1 MAEVNKLSSAEQD
14 VLGEIANISM
24 GSSATSLA
32 QLLKQD
38 VSITTPQVHVT
49 DFEELFGSFS
59 VPYIAIQVIYTSGI
73 QGFNLLVINLDD
85 AKTILKMLLGS
96 RVGDNAEFDEME
108 TSALSEI
115 MNQMMGAGATALNQV
130 YRNPIAIST
139 PELQLIDISSMPEAR
154 PNVNADEP
162 LVAVAFRF
170 KIGTVVD
177 SEVLQVIPLSSARQQ
192 AAMMLE
198 NTQAAGKADKIVS
211 AIEKEAP
218 SMNTVSHQAQ
228 PESQKVR
235 VERAEFPSIEK
246 GKSVNNPRK
255 IEMLMDIPLDAS
267 VVLGTV
273 SRTINQILS
282 LSEGSVVELDKLV
295 EEPVDLYVNGV
306 PVARGEIVVINENFG
321 LRITEIISSAQRLE
335 TLSSLRKM

>member
-38 VSITTPQVHVT
+38 VSITTPQVRVT

-139 PELQLIDISSMPEAR
+139 PELQLIDISSMPGAR
-154 PNVNADEP
+154 PSLNADEP

-177 SEVLQVIPLSSARQQ
+177 SQVLQVIPLSSARQQ

-198 NTQAAGKADKIVS
+198 NTQSAGKADKIVS

-218 SMNTVSHQAQ
+218 SMNIVSQAQ

-235 VERAEFPSIEK
+235 VEKAEFPLIEK
-246 GKSVNNPRK
+246 GKFVNNPRK